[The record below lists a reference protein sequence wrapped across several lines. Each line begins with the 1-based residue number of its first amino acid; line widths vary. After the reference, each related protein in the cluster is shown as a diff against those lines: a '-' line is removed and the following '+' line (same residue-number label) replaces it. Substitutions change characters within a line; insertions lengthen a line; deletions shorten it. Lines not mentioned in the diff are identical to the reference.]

1 MVKFFTILFV
11 LFGFLSISI
20 GQKKAE
26 TPKLVVGIVIDQMCY
41 EYLYRYESKFSKN
54 GFKKLMNNGT
64 HCRNTQYNYV
74 PTFTGP
80 GHASIYTGTTP
91 NNHGIIGNE
100 WFDRNTG
107 ETVNCVFDSTAFG
120 IGTESQNG
128 KCSPHYLKA
137 NTITDQLRTTYPSSK
152 VISMSIKDRGA
163 ILPGGHLSNGSFW
176 FDNIAGKFVTSSYFK
191 KELPF
196 WVNTFNEKNYPLNY
210 LNQTWNTL
218 LKIEEYKESEPDNSP
233 YEQLL
238 QGKATPTFPY
248 DLKEMSKGQPNF
260 NLFTSTPFANTYL
273 TDFAV
278 ESIYNEMLGQ
288 DGQTDFL
295 CISYSTPDIVG
306 HAFGPYSVE
315 MEDLYIRLDLEI
327 ARLIKELEA
336 RVGKNQF
343 TLFLTADHAVVPVPQ
358 YLIDKKLPGGYLFI
372 ENNLINLTDEV
383 KSEFGADLILSEEN
397 NNIYLDHETI
407 DFLKINRRDVEL
419 FIAKRISKW
428 EGVKN
433 VYTSEDLINSSLD
446 NGWKD
451 MIRLGYVTNESGDVV
466 FMLEPGYLPK
476 SKDSEKSRKG
486 TSHGSAFNYDTH
498 VPLIWFGK
506 GISKKEIF
514 RRINITD
521 ITATLVHLLNVQKPN
536 ATTGEPILEV
546 LQK

>member
-1 MVKFFTILFV
+1 MIKFFTVLFV
-11 LFGFLSISI
+11 LFGLLSISI
-20 GQKKAE
+20 AQKKVE

-41 EYLYRYESKFSKN
+41 EYLYRFESKFSKN
-54 GFKKLMNNGT
+54 GFKKLMGNGT

-107 ETVNCVFDSTAFG
+107 ETVNCVFDSTAYG

-137 NTITDQLRTTYPSSK
+137 NTITDQLRMTYPSSK

-196 WVNTFNEKNYPLNY
+196 WVNTFNEKNYPINY

-218 LKIEEYKESEPDNSP
+218 LKLEEYKESEPDNSP

-238 QGKATPTFPY
+238 QGKTTPTFPY
-248 DLKEMSKGQPNF
+248 DLKEMCKGQPNF

-306 HAFGPYSVE
+306 HSFGPYSVE

-327 ARLIKELEA
+327 ARLIKELET

-358 YLIDKKLPGGYLFI
+358 YLLDKKLPGGYLFL
-372 ENNLINLTDEV
+372 ESNLIQLDEEV

-407 DFLKINRRDVEL
+407 DFLKINRRDVEN
-419 FIAKRISKW
+419 FIAERIANW

-451 MIRLGYVTNESGDVV
+451 MIRLGYVPNESGDVV

-498 VPLIWFGK
+498 VPLIWYGK
-506 GISKKEIF
+506 GISKKEVF

-536 ATTGEPILEV
+536 ATTGEPILEI
-546 LQK
+546 LEK